1 MVAIFVGSSLLVFL
15 SACASSGKVPT
26 AQEYYSLGMAYF
38 ELGKYAEA
46 EKWLLQARRSEQT
59 FTASEYNLGRIAFE
73 LGRYDEACERFEGLL
88 RKDPD
93 NVMVLKAAA
102 FSRLKRGDFGKAETY
117 YQRVVELSPDSVD
130 SRYNYAL
137 VLNALGKYEAAENVL
152 LQLVNEN
159 KNDYPSLLLLARTRN
174 AEGKVEALDD
184 YERYLKNNEKSDVRF
199 EYAQAL
205 VKAHYY
211 GRALENYEALL
222 KLSAD
227 ALGGIKKADLY
238 FEAAKIL
245 LLSGTV
251 APTVAS
257 ANAVSTKGTSVNT
270 ASATNSANAPSAN
283 TASAGPSALGDQE
296 NQGLRYL
303 KNALQEGFKDP
314 QALSELLQ
322 DPRLPKDQ
330 KEAIEALTQK

>member
-46 EKWLLQARRSEQT
+46 EKWLLQARRSDQT
-59 FTASEYNLGRIAFE
+59 FTASEYNLGRVAFE

-102 FSRLKRGDFGKAETY
+102 FSRLKRGNLGKAETY

-184 YERYLKNNEKSDVRF
+184 YERYLKNNDKSDVRF

-211 GRALENYEALL
+211 GRALENYETLL

-257 ANAVSTKGTSVNT
+257 ATT
-270 ASATNSANAPSAN
+270 SANALSAN

>member
-46 EKWLLQARRSEQT
+46 EKWLLQARRSDQT
-59 FTASEYNLGRIAFE
+59 FTASEYNLGRVAFE

-102 FSRLKRGDFGKAETY
+102 FSRLKRGNLGKAETY

-184 YERYLKNNEKSDVRF
+184 YERYLKNNDKSDVRF

-211 GRALENYEALL
+211 GRALENYETLL

-257 ANAVSTKGTSVNT
+257 A
-270 ASATNSANAPSAN
+270 TNSANALSAN

-330 KEAIEALTQK
+330 KAAIEALTQK